1 MNNRLK
7 KFTILFGDFVFLYL
21 ALYLAL
27 SLRYFSLP
35 SADIWQGHIFPFT
48 AIFFGWIIIFYIS
61 GLYDLK
67 AAVNGSE
74 FIRKI
79 TQSLLVAA
87 LLSVIFFYAS
97 PGMGI
102 APKTNLIIF
111 IFIYGI
117 IFILW
122 RRACNWL
129 LKSRLPKTNL
139 AFAGLNRQSREL
151 IAYLIKK
158 PHLGYE
164 VKFIVEGKNSADA
177 NQAGQNMAE
186 TANKQGYQFT
196 FPPIIR
202 ISELKN
208 MAEKNKISALI
219 FSENP
224 RESGELRTA
233 LFSCLPLNIKYQSLA
248 NFYEQL
254 TGKVPVE
261 AISEMWFL
269 ENINEGKKSG
279 FDLFKRTYD
288 IILAFAVLILTLA
301 FWPLIAL
308 IIKLES
314 QGPVFIRM
322 PRSGKNGAEFGML
335 KFRSMREIGND
346 RSPTLPGDRRITG
359 FGSFLRKTRLDEIPQ
374 ALNILRGD
382 MSFVGPRPERPELIL
397 ELEKQIPFYRER
409 MLVKPGATGWDQIS
423 GEYHSPSYEDSLKK
437 LQYDLFYIKNRS
449 LYLDLSI
456 ILKTIATVVSREG
469 R

>member
-27 SLRYFSLP
+27 SLRYLSLP
-35 SADIWQGHIFPFT
+35 SAATWQDHFFPFT

-79 TQSLLVAA
+79 TQSLSVAA

-117 IFILW
+117 IFVLW

-129 LKSRLPKTNL
+129 LKSRLPKTSL
-139 AFAGLNRQSREL
+139 AFAGLNRQASEL

-158 PHLGYE
+158 PHLGYD

-177 NQAGQNMAE
+177 NQAGENMAE
-186 TANKQGYQFT
+186 TADEKGFKLV

-269 ENINEGKKSG
+269 ENMNEGKKNG
-279 FDLFKRTYD
+279 FDLFKRVYD
-288 IILAFAVLILTLA
+288 IILAFAILVLTLA

-308 IIKLES
+308 AIKMES

-409 MLVKPGATGWDQIS
+409 MLVKPGITGWDQIS